1 MNINNMNIKKIL
13 TLITI
18 LLFSI
23 LIYFAFFS
31 KNYIKIEIKNN
42 TNSTISN
49 LKIVSLELKN
59 NINIP
64 TINPN
69 EKYKVKFRPSEEFT
83 KGEASIE
90 LEYTN
95 EQNQKEYFS
104 LIGYTEGSAEN
115 VKVILKN
122 YENGKL
128 LIDINGEEQSG
139 VSEKEMYGEK

>member
-1 MNINNMNIKKIL
+1 MNIKKIL

-128 LIDINGEEQSG
+128 TIDINGEELTG

>member
-1 MNINNMNIKKIL
+1 MIQKKFLYNFIKV
-13 TLITI
+13 LI
-18 LLFSI
+18 SI
-23 LIYFAFFS
+23 LIFVLIYFVIFS
-31 KNYIKIEIKNN
+31 KNYIKIDIKNT
-42 TNSTISN
+42 TNSSINN
-49 LKIVSLELKN
+49 LKIVSRQLKN

-64 TINPN
+64 SISPN

-83 KGEASIE
+83 EGAASIE

-128 LIDINGEEQSG
+128 IIDINGEELTG
-139 VSEKEMYGEK
+139 ISEKEMYGEK